1 MTGTLIKKKTSK
13 NREYFYINLSFKD
26 PLTKEWKTKT
36 VRTGLQVQGNK
47 RKAEKMIPDM
57 IEKYQHLEEAALT
70 RETATR
76 NITLCDY
83 LDIWLE
89 EKKHEVKHSTYEGY
103 AARIRSIKRYFEPKG
118 ILLKDIKPRDLDI
131 YFKWCL
137 SSGKIHQKTGEP
149 QPLSVRSTRSYK
161 SILSA
166 AFDQAI
172 SKRLIIRC
180 FD

>member
-1 MTGTLIKKKTSK
+1 M
-13 NREYFYINLSFKD
+13 
-26 PLTKEWKTKT
+26 
-36 VRTGLQVQGNK
+36 QGNK

-103 AARIRSIKRYFEPKG
+103 AARIRSIKRYFEPNG
-118 ILLKDIKPRDLDI
+118 ILLKDIKPRYLDI
-131 YFKWCL
+131 NFKWC
-137 SSGKIHQKTGEP
+137 
-149 QPLSVRSTRSYK
+149 
-161 SILSA
+161 
-166 AFDQAI
+166 
-172 SKRLIIRC
+172 
-180 FD
+180 

>member
-89 EKKHEVKHSTYEGY
+89 EKKHEVNTPPMKDMLQG
-103 AARIRSIKRYFEPKG
+103 FEA
-118 ILLKDIKPRDLDI
+118 
-131 YFKWCL
+131 
-137 SSGKIHQKTGEP
+137 SN
-149 QPLSVRSTRSYK
+149 
-161 SILSA
+161 
-166 AFDQAI
+166 AI
-172 SKRLIIRC
+172 SSRKES
-180 FD
+180 F